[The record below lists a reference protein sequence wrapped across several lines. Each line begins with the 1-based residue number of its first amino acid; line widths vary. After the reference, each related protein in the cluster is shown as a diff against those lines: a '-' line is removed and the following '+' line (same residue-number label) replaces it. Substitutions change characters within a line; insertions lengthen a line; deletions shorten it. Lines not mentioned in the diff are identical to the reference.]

1 MQVQEDNQMPRICL
15 ECGEITHDDF
25 EVRCA
30 CGLEIVPDNSAFFQE
45 DVAPSAPKDS
55 GPRLDYRHRT
65 PEELRLEFRGTAG
78 QYFRLW
84 IVNLCLTLLTL
95 GIFSAWAKVRK
106 KRFFY
111 SNTVL
116 DGTSF
121 QYLGKPIPILKGRLI
136 AASLFAVYY
145 ASSNFFTFA
154 MPYVLAAGTVV
165 VPWVVVS
172 SLAFNARYSG
182 FRNMTFDFSGKY
194 TDALKVFS
202 PWVVL
207 FLLLLGA
214 NIFLQEGFDVWWVS
228 PALIGLSFPWLIRRL
243 KSFIV
248 EHTSFGGV
256 QGQFSATTGQF
267 FKIYFVAGLFIV
279 GASIVGT
286 IVGLSVFDA
295 AEISQNRRI
304 LDDFV
309 LVAIAP
315 MYGGYV
321 LALAFVRARSG
332 NLVWNSTRLGPVRFQ
347 STLRMWGLAKIY
359 LTNALAIIA
368 SAGLLIPWA
377 VIRTLKYRVN
387 KMSVSTGTGFAEF
400 HGGEAKSVSSAGA
413 ETGDLFDMDL
423 SL

>member
-1 MQVQEDNQMPRICL
+1 
-15 ECGEITHDDF
+15 
-25 EVRCA
+25 
-30 CGLEIVPDNSAFFQE
+30 
-45 DVAPSAPKDS
+45 
-55 GPRLDYRHRT
+55 
-65 PEELRLEFRGTAG
+65 
-78 QYFRLW
+78 
-84 IVNLCLTLLTL
+84 
-95 GIFSAWAKVRK
+95 
-106 KRFFY
+106 
-111 SNTVL
+111 
-116 DGTSF
+116 
-121 QYLGKPIPILKGRLI
+121 
-136 AASLFAVYY
+136 
-145 ASSNFFTFA
+145 
-154 MPYVLAAGTVV
+154 
-165 VPWVVVS
+165 
-172 SLAFNARYSG
+172 
-182 FRNMTFDFSGKY
+182 
-194 TDALKVFS
+194 
-202 PWVVL
+202 
-207 FLLLLGA
+207 
-214 NIFLQEGFDVWWVS
+214 
-228 PALIGLSFPWLIRRL
+228 
-243 KSFIV
+243 
-248 EHTSFGGV
+248 
-256 QGQFSATTGQF
+256 
-267 FKIYFVAGLFIV
+267 
-279 GASIVGT
+279 
-286 IVGLSVFDA
+286 VGLSVFDA